1 MYNTKQKEEQ
11 MGEDEGDF
19 GISTEGRV
27 GNFIASESRAHNC
40 KIKQSKATTNY
51 LIFEKPSSITRRP
64 RSPHSNCIEERPI
77 SDTLYAGGRSNG
89 SPRLQRLMQTGSDA
103 SAPGA

>member
-40 KIKQSKATTNY
+40 KIKESKATTDY
-51 LIFEKPSSITRRP
+51 LIIKAQLSITRRP
-64 RSPHSNCIEERPI
+64 HSRTQTASKSAP
-77 SDTLYAGGRSNG
+77 SGTLYAGGRSNG